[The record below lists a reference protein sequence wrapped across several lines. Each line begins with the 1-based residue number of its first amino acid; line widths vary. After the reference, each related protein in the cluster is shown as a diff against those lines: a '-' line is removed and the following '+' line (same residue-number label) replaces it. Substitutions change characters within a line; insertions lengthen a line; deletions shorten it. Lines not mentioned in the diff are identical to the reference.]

1 MHQLTHKPV
10 PHYHSGQ
17 VEACMDG
24 FCVRVT
30 TEERNAAVLG
40 GGIAG
45 AALGALLTRSVEGTV
60 AGGILGAL
68 LGVASVALGEGRP
81 T

>member
-1 MHQLTHKPV
+1 MRQTTPKPV
-10 PHYHSGQ
+10 PHYHPGQ

-30 TEERNAAVLG
+30 TEARNAAVLG
-40 GGIAG
+40 GGLAG
-45 AALGALLTRSVEGTV
+45 AALGALLTRSLEGTV

-68 LGVASVALGEGRP
+68 LGAASVGLGEGRP
-81 T
+81 A